1 MSGPA
6 AAGAAVARLGYR
18 TLGTGYPA
26 DVVRT
31 VGVEEELLLVDADT
45 AEPRAVAGAVLAGQC
60 ARTPVAELQ
69 QQQLETNTD
78 PCATLDELRSE
89 IRDWRRRAADL
100 ASRQGTEVAALAT
113 SPLPVDP
120 ELTPKGRYRRMA
132 RAFGLTAQE
141 QLTCGCHVHVQVD
154 SAEEGVAVLDRI
166 RPWLAPLL
174 ALSANSPLWQGRD
187 TGYASYRYQV
197 FGRWPSTGP
206 QELFGS
212 TEGYQHA
219 VSELLATGTLLDQGM
234 VYFDARLSVRYPTA
248 EVRICDVC
256 PEAEDA
262 VVLAALVRSLVET
275 AARDWYDGVPA
286 PRVSGAVLRLA
297 AFRASR
303 SGLTGALVRPATHR
317 PAAARDV
324 VEDFVDH
331 VSDAL
336 KDTGDLALV
345 RCGVERLLSCGT
357 GAHWQREIH
366 RHGGPTAVVREAVA
380 RTGT

>member
-1 MSGPA
+1 M
-6 AAGAAVARLGYR
+6 R
-18 TLGTGYPA
+18 TGYPA
-26 DVVRT
+26 AVVRT

-45 AEPRAVAGAVLAGQC
+45 AEPRAVAGAVLAGQP

-78 PCATLDELRSE
+78 PCATLDELLSE
-89 IRDWRRRAADL
+89 IRSWRRHAAEL
-100 ASRQGTEVAALAT
+100 AFSQHAEVAALAT
-113 SPLPVDP
+113 SPLPVAP

-141 QLTCGCHVHVQVD
+141 QLTCGCHIHVQID

-174 ALSANSPLWQGRD
+174 ALSSNSPLWQSWD

-197 FGRWPSTGP
+197 FGRWPTTGP

-212 TEGYQHA
+212 AEGYRHA

-234 VYFDARLSVRYPTA
+234 VYFDARLSARYPTV

-262 VVLAALVRSLVET
+262 GVLAALVRGLVET
-275 AARDWYDGVPA
+275 ATREWYEGIPPSVTSA
-286 PRVSGAVLRLA
+286 AVLRLA
-297 AFRASR
+297 AWRASR
-303 SGLTGALVRPATHR
+303 SGLTGALVRPTTHR

-324 VEDFVDH
+324 VEDLVDH

-345 RCGVERLLSCGT
+345 RCGMERLLSCGT
-357 GAHWQREIH
+357 GARWQRAIH
-366 RHGGPTAVVREAVA
+366 QRSGPTAVVREAVG
-380 RTGT
+380 RTRT